1 MLLTIKLLPPTVLL
15 LSLSQTLTNT
25 SQRPTVPS
33 FTPQTLLSLRLPVPP
48 CNLSPRE
55 GALGTQSLFRL
66 QLHWALRGN
75 KSLVPTW
82 MLAASVKGTE
92 QNSSA
97 NKYTELLRAPGMQM
111 VKMSLS

>member
-1 MLLTIKLLPPTVLL
+1 MKQGQFLP
-15 LSLSQTLTNT
+15 
-25 SQRPTVPS
+25 
-33 FTPQTLLSLRLPVPP
+33 
-48 CNLSPRE
+48 
-55 GALGTQSLFRL
+55 SLFRL

-111 VKMSLS
+111 VKMSLVFVSVSRVKVS